1 MTFEEARA
9 AFPVLERYAY
19 LNAGSVGPMA
29 RPTYEAI
36 AEAERDELGPRGGH
50 EAFDRI
56 MELRERLR
64 RVVAAQIGVDADHV
78 SLTTSTSEA
87 SPCGVGRPGPW
98 PGGRDRHDGRR
109 TLRSTRP
116 GP

>member
-1 MTFEEARA
+1 MTFEEAGRPFLCSSA
-9 AFPVLERYAY
+9 MRTSTPA
-19 LNAGSVGPMA
+19 VGPMA

-64 RVVAAQIGVDADHV
+64 WVVAAQIGVDADHV

-87 SPCGVGRPGPW
+87 CRVVLAGLDLGPEDEIVTTDAEHFGLLRPGP
-98 PGGRDRHDGRR
+98 
-109 TLRSTRP
+109 
-116 GP
+116 